1 MIPSLNPT
9 HVSHQRHRANRV
21 DSVKSDSSLIAVWQ
35 RCVAQICSV
44 LATRGQFINARRTE
58 RFQPYGR
65 ADGTIIRSM
74 TMKKTLLLLFVTL
87 ATVSAASAAGILPP
101 EGTSQQD
108 KNKAVAAR
116 VFDEIF
122 NQGKFQVADEIYAS
136 DFVNHGLHRNFDLQ
150 ADQAAVHAEKKAFPD
165 LKITV
170 DLMVAEADLVTV
182 VWTFRGTNTAAG
194 YGLPPTGARV
204 ELRGITVWRIVDGK
218 IREEWTSFDE
228 LQAAHQLVSQLKWQ
242 LLGLLAAAVI
252 LLWILCR
259 VILRL
264 RLTRLPRATS

>member
-1 MIPSLNPT
+1 M
-9 HVSHQRHRANRV
+9 
-21 DSVKSDSSLIAVWQ
+21 
-35 RCVAQICSV
+35 
-44 LATRGQFINARRTE
+44 GRT
-58 RFQPYGR
+58 
-65 ADGTIIRSM
+65 S
-74 TMKKTLLLLFVTL
+74 LLLFLTVAATL
-87 ATVSAASAAGILPP
+87 FATDKPSLLP
-101 EGTSQQD
+101 EATSQQA

-136 DFVNHGLHRNFDLQ
+136 DFVNHGLHKNFDLQ

-170 DLMVAEADLVTV
+170 DRMVAEGDLVTV
-182 VWTFRGTNTAAG
+182 VWIFRGTNTAAG
-194 YGLPPTGARV
+194 YGLPPTGARI

-228 LQAAHQLVSQLKWQ
+228 LQAARQLVTQLKWP

-252 LLWILCR
+252 LLWMFCR

-264 RLTRLPRATS
+264 RPLSS